1 MKKITIIVL
10 SVLFITLM
18 ACATHTHDVGKGAQG
33 DVVKKGRQLWVINL
47 VPINQVDTAAMAGDA
62 TDYTIQTQVDFV
74 DILVTVFSSNI
85 ITSRSVKVTK

>member
-10 SVLFITLM
+10 NVILLTLM

-33 DVVKKGRQLWVINL
+33 NVVKKGRQLWVINL

-62 TDYTIQTQVDFV
+62 SDYTIETQVDFI
-74 DILVTVFSSNI
+74 DILVTVLTGNI
-85 ITSRSVKVTK
+85 ITSRAVKVKK

>member
-1 MKKITIIVL
+1 MKKITLVVS
-10 SVLFITLM
+10 SVLLLTLM

-33 DVVKKGRQLWVINL
+33 NVVKKGRQLWVINL

>member
-1 MKKITIIVL
+1 MKKITLIVSSIL
-10 SVLFITLM
+10 VLTLM

-62 TDYTIQTQVDFV
+62 TDYTIQTQLDFV

>member
-62 TDYTIQTQVDFV
+62 TDYTIETQVDFI
-74 DILVTVFSSNI
+74 DILVTALTGNI
-85 ITSRSVKVTK
+85 ITSRAVKVKK

>member
-1 MKKITIIVL
+1 MKKITLIVS
-10 SVLFITLM
+10 SVLVLTLM

-33 DVVKKGRQLWVINL
+33 DAVKKGRQLWVINL

>member
-10 SVLFITLM
+10 NVSLLTLM

-33 DVVKKGRQLWVINL
+33 NVVKKGRQLWVINL

-62 TDYTIQTQVDFV
+62 ADYTIETQVDFI
-74 DILVTVFSSNI
+74 DILVTVLTGNI
-85 ITSRSVKVTK
+85 ITSRAVKVKK

>member
-10 SVLFITLM
+10 NVILLTLM

-33 DVVKKGRQLWVINL
+33 NVVKKGRQLWVINL

-62 TDYTIQTQVDFV
+62 ADYTIETQVDFI
-74 DILVTVFSSNI
+74 DILVTVLTGNI
-85 ITSRSVKVTK
+85 ITSRAVKVKK

>member
-1 MKKITIIVL
+1 MKKITLIVS
-10 SVLFITLM
+10 SVLLLTLM

-62 TDYTIQTQVDFV
+62 TDYTIETQVEFV
-74 DILVTVFSSNI
+74 DILVTVLSSNI
-85 ITSRSVKVTK
+85 ITSRSVKVKK

>member
-1 MKKITIIVL
+1 
-10 SVLFITLM
+10 M

-62 TDYTIQTQVDFV
+62 TDYTIETQVEFV
-74 DILVTVFSSNI
+74 DILVTVLSSNI
-85 ITSRSVKVTK
+85 ITSRSVKVKK

>member
-1 MKKITIIVL
+1 MKKITLIVT
-10 SVLFITLM
+10 SVLMLTLM

-62 TDYTIQTQVDFV
+62 TDYTIETQVEFV
-74 DILVTVFSSNI
+74 DILVTVLSSNI
-85 ITSRSVKVTK
+85 ITSRSVKVKK

>member
-1 MKKITIIVL
+1 MKKITLIVS
-10 SVLFITLM
+10 SVLMLTLM

-62 TDYTIQTQVDFV
+62 TDYTIETQLDFV

-85 ITSRSVKVTK
+85 ITSRSVKVKK